1 MLSLRYCPSKQG
13 DSWTVA
19 ADGSLTEL
27 RAYSKI
33 ATGFQLSREISS
45 KQRSIVSG
53 VIWSTIDS
61 AVGQALTLAIYVIMA
76 RLLSPQILG
85 IVATGALALDF
96 CRAVLIESI
105 AVAVQARA
113 EPKDEDYTASFW
125 LIAGFSLLAA
135 ALLFVSSNAI
145 ERMSGLQD
153 IALVLKGLCVVVAVQ
168 GLSRTHEA
176 WLTRNQMFRS
186 LAVRSMLSIS
196 VGGTIGIALA
206 SQGYGVLALVG
217 QLVTTSLTS
226 LVSLWTLTPWRPG
239 FRFRLKT
246 AGELISY
253 GRYVALTGVTNFANA
268 NSDLIFVTWYT
279 GAAGAGL
286 YSLAK
291 RLVNAVSTVIGSALN
306 RVFFATIAGLQNDR
320 EAATV
325 TLLDF
330 VTYTSL
336 LTAPIF
342 AGIAALAPDLIVA
355 FFGAKWLES
364 APLLSIMS
372 VTGFLTTI
380 GLYNHSV
387 ILAFG
392 KPHWQTWLTFIYAVS
407 NIAIFF
413 IAAPFGLI
421 AIAVGYVVRA
431 VMLYPLS
438 AGASLRL
445 LSFSVRRYLAA
456 LVPALAGSAIMAAAI
471 VGAPLALPAMSS
483 PWLRLAVLILL
494 GAVVYLAVVVTMA
507 RSAVLQVWHQVASRI
522 RRSGP
527 GQGGQKP

>member
-1 MLSLRYCPSKQG
+1 MSG
-13 DSWTVA
+13 
-19 ADGSLTEL
+19 
-27 RAYSKI
+27 
-33 ATGFQLSREISS
+33 EISS

-105 AVAVQARA
+105 AIAVQARA

-125 LIAGFSLLAA
+125 LIACFSAVAA
-135 ALLFVSSNAI
+135 ALLFLSSSAI
-145 ERMSGLQD
+145 ERLSGLED
-153 IALVLKGLCVVVAVQ
+153 LAIVLKGLCVVVAVQ

-176 WLTRNQMFRS
+176 WLTRNRMFRS
-186 LAVRSMLSIS
+186 LAIRSMLSIS
-196 VGGTIGIALA
+196 VGGTVGIALA

-217 QLVTTSLTS
+217 QLVTTSLIS

-239 FRFRLKT
+239 FRFHRNT
-246 AGELISY
+246 AGELIGY

-279 GAAGAGL
+279 GAAGAGF

-291 RLVNAVSTVIGSALN
+291 RLVNAVSTVIGNALN
-306 RVFFATIAGLQNDR
+306 RVFFATIAGLQHDR

-355 FFGAKWLES
+355 FFGTKWLAS

-407 NIAIFF
+407 NVAIFF

-431 VMLYPLS
+431 LLLYPLS
-438 AGASLRL
+438 AGASLRI
-445 LSFSVRRYLAA
+445 LSFSVRRYLGA
-456 LVPALAGSAIMAAAI
+456 LLPAFTGSIVMAAA
-471 VGAPLALPAMSS
+471 VVAAPLALPAMS
-483 PWLRLAVLILL
+483 PWLRLALLIAL
-494 GAVVYLAVVVTMA
+494 GAAVYLAVVAVMA
-507 RSAVLQVWHQVASRI
+507 RPALLQIWHQAASRV
-522 RRSGP
+522 RRTGARREGREP
-527 GQGGQKP
+527 

>member
-1 MLSLRYCPSKQG
+1 MNRQIPFKP
-13 DSWTVA
+13 
-19 ADGSLTEL
+19 
-27 RAYSKI
+27 
-33 ATGFQLSREISS
+33 
-45 KQRSIVSG
+45 RSIVSG

-96 CRAVLIESI
+96 CRSVLIESI

-113 EPKDEDYTASFW
+113 QPRDEDYSASFW
-125 LIAGFSLLAA
+125 LIAALSLLAA
-135 ALLFVSSNAI
+135 ALLFASSNAL
-145 ERMSGLQD
+145 ERYSGLQD
-153 IALVLKGLCVVVAVQ
+153 LSLVLKGFSVVVAVQ

-176 WLTRNQMFRS
+176 WLTRNQLFRS
-186 LAVRSMLSIS
+186 LAMRSMLSIS
-196 VGGTIGIALA
+196 IGGAVGIALA

-226 LVSLWTLTPWRPG
+226 LVSLWSLTPWRPG
-239 FRFRLKT
+239 FSFSRKT
-246 AGELISY
+246 AYDLLSY
-253 GRYVALTGVTNFANA
+253 ARYVALTGVTNFANS

-291 RLVNAVSTVIGSALN
+291 RLVNAVSTVIGTALN
-306 RVFFATIAGLQNDR
+306 RVFFSTIAGLQHDR
-320 EAATV
+320 EASGA

-330 VTYTSL
+330 VMYTSL

-342 AGIAALAPDLIVA
+342 AGIAALSPDLIQA
-355 FFGAKWLES
+355 FFGAKWLEA

-431 VMLYPLS
+431 LLLYPLS
-438 AGASLRL
+438 AGASIRILA
-445 LSFSVRRYLAA
+445 FPVRRYAAA
-456 LVPALAGSAIMAAAI
+456 LMPALTGSAVMAAA
-471 VGAPLALPAMSS
+471 VVTVSLALPPLS
-483 PWLRLAVLILL
+483 PWLRLAMLTAL
-494 GAVVYLAVVVTMA
+494 GAIVYLAFVFVVA
-507 RSAVLQVWHQVASRI
+507 RPAVLQVWHQVMSRI
-522 RRSGP
+522 RRSAT
-527 GQGGQKP
+527 